1 MAESNLK
8 FCSLSPELKEK
19 LKKFQLRKDKN
30 RAAIIMKINKDKTT
44 VVEDIYEFEVADIQ
58 KGVSLEEIV
67 AELPDNEPRYIVYSY
82 SYQHGD
88 GRVTYPLVFIYVC
101 PEGAHPE
108 QSMLYVGSLKGV
120 VNEANF
126 VKTYEVRDVEE
137 LTTEWL
143 NGKLGYK

>member
-19 LKKFQLRKDKN
+19 LKKFQLRKSKD
-30 RAAIIMKINKDKTT
+30 RAAIVMKINKEKTT
-44 VVEDIYEFEVADIQ
+44 VVEDVCEFEVADE
-58 KGVSLEEIV
+58 KGVTLEEIV
-67 AELPDNEPRYIVYSY
+67 PELPDNEPRYLVYSY
-82 SYQHGD
+82 SYQHSD
-88 GRVTYPLVFIYVC
+88 GRATYPLIMVYVC

-108 QSMLYVGSLKGV
+108 HAMLYAGSFKGI
-120 VNEANF
+120 VNEGNF

>member
-1 MAESNLK
+1 MAESDLK

-30 RAAIIMKINKDKTT
+30 RAAIVMKISKDKTT
-44 VVEDIYEFEVADIQ
+44 VIEDSCDFEVADE
-58 KGVSLEEIV
+58 KGVSLEEIMV
-67 AELPDNEPRYIVYSY
+67 ELPDNDPRYLVYSY

-101 PEGAHPE
+101 PEGSHPE
-108 QSMLYVGSLKGV
+108 QSMLYAGSLKGV
-120 VNEANF
+120 VNEGNF
-126 VKTYEVRDVEE
+126 VKTYEVREVEE